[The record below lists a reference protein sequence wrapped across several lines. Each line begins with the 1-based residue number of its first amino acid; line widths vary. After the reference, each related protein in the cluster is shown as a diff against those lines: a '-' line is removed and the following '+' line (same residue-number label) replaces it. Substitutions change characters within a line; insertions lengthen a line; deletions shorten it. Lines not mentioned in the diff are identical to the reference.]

1 MSLSQSFPL
10 QTLFRKD
17 EIPEFCFLW
26 NKARRQTMESITSLL
41 ILLGRYI
48 LVVYV
53 NGIMIIGSDYD
64 RITRLKQF

>member
-1 MSLSQSFPL
+1 
-10 QTLFRKD
+10 
-17 EIPEFCFLW
+17 
-26 NKARRQTMESITSLL
+26 MESIISLL
-41 ILLGRYI
+41 ILLGHYI